1 MKINKDNLKIDF
13 FEHAEPG
20 QLDLTII
27 LLLIHIP
34 MIAATRITSK
44 YKKLRLGLFM
54 VYGFGMIS
62 FVLLLI
68 FSSLLN

>member
-44 YKKLRLGLFM
+44 YKRLRLGLFM

-68 FSSLLN
+68 FSNLLN

>member
-1 MKINKDNLKIDF
+1 MNINNSNLKIEI
-13 FEHAEPG
+13 FEHAEPD

-34 MIAATRITSK
+34 MIATARLGSK
-44 YKKLRLGLFM
+44 YKRLRLGLFL

-62 FVLLLI
+62 FVILLI
-68 FSSLLN
+68 FSNILN